1 MILIKIKLNEG
12 AKVPVKATTGSAGY
26 DIFAAEEPTIN
37 DKFIEYKTGFFLDI
51 PYGFYASIVPRSSIS
66 KYDLVMCNAPGT
78 IDSDY
83 RGEILIRFK
92 MLDVGKL
99 GVHIYKK
106 GDRIAQMIIHE
117 CCDLNFLEVEELS
130 NAGLTRAGGF
140 GSTGK

>member
-1 MILIKIKLNEG
+1 MIIKIKLNEG

-26 DIFAAEEPTIN
+26 DIFAAEEPTII
-37 DKFIEYKTGFFLDI
+37 DKFVEYKTGFFLDI

-66 KYDLVMCNAPGT
+66 MYDLVMCNAPGT

-92 MLDVGKL
+92 LIDDRKY
-99 GVHIYKK
+99 IYKK

-117 CCDLNFLEVEELS
+117 CCDLDFLEVEELS